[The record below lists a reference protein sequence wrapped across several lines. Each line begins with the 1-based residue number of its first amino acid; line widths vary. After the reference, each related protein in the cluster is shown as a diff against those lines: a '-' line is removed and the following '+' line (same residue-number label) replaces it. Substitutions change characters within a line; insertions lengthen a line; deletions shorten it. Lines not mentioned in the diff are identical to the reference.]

1 MTPWAAG
8 QAAVNARVGA
18 FGKTPRAADF
28 LYYGPVDADTQ
39 AFRGWLE
46 EGVSWAST
54 REPDLWRQPQAEMQ
68 VFGFVFRAQGGNL
81 LVGAL
86 RPSSDAVG
94 RDFPISAYVVL
105 PGAGL
110 GNQPHVLPLWLGELL
125 QHAAEAVLA
134 ADVHDAVARLEA
146 TLSGGTLLP
155 LSRLHEDARDYAEW
169 VSATEL
175 TVALDALFGFESRAS
190 SIQAVHTIYEAILPF
205 HGKERPKT
213 PLSVRVPLGSAGA
226 GAAAFWIDVVRHAAG
241 WRETVPTFF
250 WSSREGGGE
259 AIVQLGDVP
268 ASTLSALWRAD
279 PESNHVCDLTHLVP
293 NDAPKFLPLL
303 PPAVAAAL
311 TREDARVIDLLNALQ
326 S

>member
-1 MTPWAAG
+1 MNLWSAGHAASG
-8 QAAVNARVGA
+8 ARVGA

-28 LYYGPVDADTQ
+28 LYYGPVDADTH

-46 EGVSWAST
+46 EGVSWAAT
-54 REPDLWRQPQAEMQ
+54 RDPELWRQPQTEMQ
-68 VFGFVFRAQGGNL
+68 VFGFVFRAPGGNL

-86 RPSSDAVG
+86 RPSSDSVG
-94 RDFPISAYVVL
+94 RNFPISAYAVV
-105 PGAGL
+105 PGVGL
-110 GNQPHVLPLWLGELL
+110 GNQPHVLPLWLGDLL

-134 ADVHDAVARLEA
+134 DDVQDAVVRLDA

-155 LSRLHEDARDYAEW
+155 LTRLQEDARGYAEW

-175 TVALDALFGFESRAS
+175 TVAFDALFGVDSRAN
-190 SIQAVHTIYEAILPF
+190 SIQAVHTIYQAILPF

-213 PLSVRVPLGSAGA
+213 PLSVRVPLGAAGA

-250 WSSREGGGE
+250 WSAREGGGE

-268 ASTLSALWRAD
+268 ASSLSALWHAD
-279 PESNHVCDLTHLVP
+279 PDSDHVCDLTHLVP

-311 TREDARVIDLLNALQ
+311 TRDDARVIDLLNALQ